1 MDIHGARKRWLLFFG
16 RVNYDY
22 ANKYMATA
30 VLRIDGSSKFAR
42 GHRWGYFPSVSAG
55 WAISEEAFMESAKSW
70 MDFLKIR
77 ASWGQNGNQEIDGF
91 QYLSTIAFGGADYTF
106 GPDKSIL
113 TPEAILIFWLIRM
126 LPGDFRAVGL
136 WAGCAFSE

>member
-1 MDIHGARKRWLLFFG
+1 
-16 RVNYDY
+16 
-22 ANKYMATA
+22 
-30 VLRIDGSSKFAR
+30 
-42 GHRWGYFPSVSAG
+42 
-55 WAISEEAFMESAKSW
+55 MESAKSW

-113 TPEAILIFWLIRM
+113 TPGGYPDILANPDVTWE
-126 LPGDFRAVGL
+126 LPNSWTLGWMRVF
-136 WAGCAFSE
+136 

>member
-1 MDIHGARKRWLLFFG
+1 MGQGSAGFFFG

-70 MDFLKIR
+70 MDFLKYVPVGDRMVIR
-77 ASWGQNGNQEIDGF
+77 RLTAFNIF
-91 QYLSTIAFGGADYTF
+91 QRLRLGARIILSDRISRF
-106 GPDKSIL
+106 
-113 TPEAILIFWLIRM
+113 
-126 LPGDFRAVGL
+126 
-136 WAGCAFSE
+136 